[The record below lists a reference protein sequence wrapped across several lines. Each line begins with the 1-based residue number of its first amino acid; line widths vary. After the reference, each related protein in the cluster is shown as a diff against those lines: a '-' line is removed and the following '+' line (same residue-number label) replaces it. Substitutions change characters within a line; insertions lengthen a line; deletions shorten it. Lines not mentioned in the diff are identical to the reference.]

1 MWPFEILEIKKTT
14 VNVVKSGL
22 ILHRDQDQVIPAGM

>member
-1 MWPFEILEIKKTT
+1 MWPFETVEIKKTT

-22 ILHRDQDQVIPAGM
+22 IPARDQDLVIPAEM